1 MTRVAL
7 KKNLARAV
15 RSGHPWIYRDAL
27 RPGPP
32 LPDGALVLVTT
43 GDGKPL
49 GRGFWTA
56 TTPIAVRMLTTDP
69 GAEIASLVPARL
81 AAALDRRLGALDLGQ
96 TNAFRWVH
104 GEADLLPGLHLDVYG
119 THGSIRFDGAGARAF
134 YRDLPAAIV
143 TAAARIPMTTLVER
157 RVGRRSGRAKPAAG
171 VDVDEPGVGG
181 SGDGGVR

>member
-1 MTRVAL
+1 MSPVARVAL
-7 KKNLARAV
+7 RKNLARAV

-27 RPGPP
+27 RPVPA

-43 GDGKPL
+43 GDGRPL

-69 GAEIASLVPARL
+69 AEQIASLIPARL
-81 AAALDRRLGALDLGQ
+81 EAALRGRLAFLDLGQ

-119 THGSIRFDGAGARAF
+119 RAASIRFDGNGARAF
-134 YRDLPAAIV
+134 FRDV
-143 TAAARIPMTTLVER
+143 AAAECPAR
-157 RVGRRSGRAKPAAG
+157 RVPSARADPRR
-171 VDVDEPGVGG
+171 
-181 SGDGGVR
+181 